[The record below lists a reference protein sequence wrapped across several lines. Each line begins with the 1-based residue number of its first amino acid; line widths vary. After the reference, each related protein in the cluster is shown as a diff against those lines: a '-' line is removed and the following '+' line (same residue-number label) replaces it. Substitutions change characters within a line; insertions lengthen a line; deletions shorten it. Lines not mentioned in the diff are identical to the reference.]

1 MKWFKRLVALFA
13 LLIAM
18 LAIVP
23 FFVSVDDYRPQIEQ
37 LLSERIKEPVRL
49 KNLRLA

>member
-1 MKWFKRLVALFA
+1 MKWLKRLVLLFA
-13 LLIAM
+13 VLVAV

-37 LLSERIKEPVRL
+37 M
-49 KNLRLA
+49 LARNPSV